1 MANPLVQRE
10 LVTALRQKR
19 MLLLQCGLAA
29 GFALLIIIR
38 WPTDPRMALS
48 GNRSQEVFRLFGYG
62 LLSAMLLM
70 LPVFPAT
77 SIVRERNSGTLAL
90 LLNTPLG
97 AWRIFLG
104 KLLGV
109 LGVSGLMLVL
119 SLPAASACYALGGI
133 SLQNHLLAVYFLLAL
148 VACQLSAMGLLV
160 STYAT
165 TTDAAVRWTYG
176 LVLLSSVLTLGPHLF
191 LQGTESYWADVGDWL
206 RCASPFASLMS
217 LTGTAGAGAVGL
229 VSATDVPGRFVVI
242 SLAVTVIC
250 SAWTISR
257 LNHTIFDQARD
268 AGTISDD
275 QSFGTQLLRRLVFLV
290 DPQRR
295 SRAIGPFV
303 NPVMIKEF
311 RCRRFGR
318 LHWLLR
324 LIATCAVLSLG
335 LTYATVTG
343 TVDWGVET
351 IGGIMVLMQV
361 ALLVLITPSLAS
373 GLISTERESGG
384 WPLLQMTTMSV
395 FSILWG
401 KLLSVLLTLLLVL
414 CATLPGYL
422 VIVYI
427 DPGMRSQ
434 IQRVVICLLAT
445 AGFAMLLSA
454 AIGSLFRR
462 TASATAAS
470 YAALLVVCGAPLL
483 VWLGRDAPFGH
494 DTVENA
500 LMINPIAA
508 ALSVIRL
515 AGFTDYQLI
524 PGNWWFLGI
533 SSAVSLLVL
542 VVQTRRISRPQ

>member
-10 LVTALRQKR
+10 LITTLRQPR
-19 MLLLQCGLAA
+19 LLWLQCGLSAA
-29 GFALLIIIR
+29 FALLILVR

-48 GNRSQEVFRLFGYG
+48 GTRSQEVFRLFGYG
-62 LLSAMLLM
+62 LLAVLLLL

-97 AWRIFLG
+97 PWRIFLG

-109 LGVSGLMLVL
+109 LGLAGLMLAL

-133 SLQNHLLAVYFLLAL
+133 SLHDDLFGVYVLLAL
-148 VACQLSAMGLLV
+148 AALQYSALGLLV

-176 LVLLSSVLTLGPHLF
+176 LVLISSVLTLGPHQF
-191 LQGTESYWADVGDWL
+191 LQGTESSLAELADWL

-217 LTGTAGAGAVGL
+217 LTGTGDVGAVGL
-229 VSATDVPGRFVVI
+229 TSATDVSGRFMVA
-242 SLAVTVIC
+242 SLVLTAVY
-250 SAWTISR
+250 SAWTVSR

-275 QSFGTQLLRRLVFLV
+275 QSFGVQLTRRLVFLV

-295 SRAIGPFV
+295 SRAIGPFA
-303 NPVMIKEF
+303 NPVMVKEF

-324 LIATCAVLSLG
+324 LIAICAVLSLG

-361 ALLVLITPSLAS
+361 ALLVLITPSLAA

-384 WPLLQMTTMSV
+384 WPLLQMTSMSV
-395 FSILWG
+395 LRILWG

-422 VIVYI
+422 VMVYI
-427 DPGMRSQ
+427 EPGLTLQ
-434 IQRVVICLLAT
+434 VQRVVICLLAT

-470 YAALLVVCGAPLL
+470 YTALLAVCGAPLL

-494 DTVENA
+494 DTVEGA
-500 LMINPIAA
+500 LLINPVAA
-508 ALSVIRL
+508 ALSVIRMS
-515 AGFTDYQLI
+515 GFRDYQLI

-533 SSAVSLLVL
+533 SAATSVLVL
-542 VVQTRRISRPQ
+542 VGQTYRISRPQ